1 MEPAGNN
8 RPKNRR
14 KAVMKAIFL
23 LIFIVAAIF
32 LLRFTPIKN
41 YLTAEA
47 LGRFLE
53 SAGFW
58 APLIFILIYTAGVCL
73 FLPGTLLTGLGAAIF
88 GAYWGFVYVWFG
100 AMAGASAAFFIGR
113 TLGRE
118 FASSLIGDKLKKYDD
133 GIERNG
139 FATVLYLRL
148 VYFPF
153 TPMNFGMGLTKV
165 HFRDYFIGTG
175 LGIIVGTFIFTFF
188 IGTLKDV
195 WASGNWAELIS
206 FKVFFSIALFIFS
219 FFIPKII
226 KKINMVIAE
235 DPEMGPNLLDKI
247 KSQGVR
253 ELDDSAMIMR
263 LKFKTIPGEQFVI
276 RREVFRMIQESF
288 RENGIEFAHR
298 NVAVYLPPD
307 EDAGEHDKKAIEAGA
322 AAAAAAAQAEEE
334 QKKPI

>member
-1 MEPAGNN
+1 MEPAGTNMSKS
-8 RPKNRR
+8 RK
-14 KAVMKAIFL
+14 KAVMKAIIL

-32 LLRFTPIKN
+32 FLRFTPIKN

-226 KKINMVIAE
+226 KKI
-235 DPEMGPNLLDKI
+235 K
-247 KSQGVR
+247 
-253 ELDDSAMIMR
+253 
-263 LKFKTIPGEQFVI
+263 GE
-276 RREVFRMIQESF
+276 
-288 RENGIEFAHR
+288 
-298 NVAVYLPPD
+298 
-307 EDAGEHDKKAIEAGA
+307 
-322 AAAAAAAQAEEE
+322 
-334 QKKPI
+334 

>member
-1 MEPAGNN
+1 MEMVGNEISN
-8 RPKNRR
+8 HRSKSVL
-14 KAVMKAIFL
+14 KAVIFL
-23 LIFIVAAIF
+23 AFIVTAII
-32 LLRFTPIKN
+32 LVRFTPIKD
-41 YLTAEA
+41 YLTVEA

-53 SAGFW
+53 VAGLW
-58 APLIFILIYTAGVCL
+58 APFAFIVIYAAGICL

-100 AMAGASAAFFIGR
+100 AMIGASAAFWIGR

-118 FASSLIGDKLKKYDD
+118 FAASLIGDRLKKYDD
-133 GIERNG
+133 AIERNG

-165 HFRDYFIGTG
+165 HFWDYFFGTG

-195 WASGNWAELIS
+195 WASGNWVELIS

-226 KKINMVIAE
+226 KKI
-235 DPEMGPNLLDKI
+235 
-247 KSQGVR
+247 R
-253 ELDDSAMIMR
+253 
-263 LKFKTIPGEQFVI
+263 GE
-276 RREVFRMIQESF
+276 
-288 RENGIEFAHR
+288 
-298 NVAVYLPPD
+298 
-307 EDAGEHDKKAIEAGA
+307 
-322 AAAAAAAQAEEE
+322 
-334 QKKPI
+334 

>member
-1 MEPAGNN
+1 MEAAGNAIT
-8 RPKNRR
+8 KNRS
-14 KAVMKAIFL
+14 KAVMKAVFL
-23 LIFIVAAIF
+23 LLFIVAAIIVV
-32 LLRFTPIKN
+32 RFTPVKN

-53 SAGFW
+53 TAGFW
-58 APLIFILIYTAGVCL
+58 APVVFMMIYTVGVCL

-133 GIERNG
+133 AIERNG

-165 HFRDYFIGTG
+165 HFRDYFFGTG
-175 LGIIVGTFIFTFF
+175 LGIMVGTFIFTFF

-195 WASGNWAELIS
+195 WASGNWGELIS

-219 FFIPKII
+219 FFIPKIF
-226 KKINMVIAE
+226 KKI
-235 DPEMGPNLLDKI
+235 K
-247 KSQGVR
+247 
-253 ELDDSAMIMR
+253 
-263 LKFKTIPGEQFVI
+263 GE
-276 RREVFRMIQESF
+276 
-288 RENGIEFAHR
+288 
-298 NVAVYLPPD
+298 
-307 EDAGEHDKKAIEAGA
+307 
-322 AAAAAAAQAEEE
+322 
-334 QKKPI
+334 